1 MQAVQHC
8 HEYQAYDEF
17 LVAFGISP
25 TVVQQQGKMYSMNNR
40 RTYCWR
46 KHVQKVM
53 FDSSDSFSVLTGS
66 NNGRR
71 RFIEKVIRVQE
82 MDSMGTASKD
92 FIKRSLAYTQNFVR
106 KHNQRDRAVELW
118 HGGRFN

>member
-1 MQAVQHC
+1 
-8 HEYQAYDEF
+8 
-17 LVAFGISP
+17 
-25 TVVQQQGKMYSMNNR
+25 MNNR

-82 MDSMGTASKD
+82 IDSMGTASKD
-92 FIKRSLAYTQNFVR
+92 FIKRSLARATTKVQSALSATTQVFSGSYR
-106 KHNQRDRAVELW
+106 RLLLTSLLLQTCLSYK
-118 HGGRFN
+118 